1 MQANTKIPI
10 HVSKG
15 SQGFSHTYKLVNQEF
30 DDSREI
36 ASGYAVTCQ
45 LVDDC
50 PSSSPLFDFL
60 SCCECSSRTCFKA
73 EKGETIALK

>member
-36 ASGYAVTCQ
+36 ASGYMYAVTCQ

-50 PSSSPLFDFL
+50 P
-60 SCCECSSRTCFKA
+60 
-73 EKGETIALK
+73 